1 MNTKRYIY
9 LFSLVLIGIF
19 SSSFLRSE
27 GIDFTIK
34 VNNVS
39 MNTMDVEITVIS
51 GEPEF
56 IYSLWENEPWENGRE
71 IENSGTTG
79 SFSYTFSN
87 LSKKPYFVMVSGKD
101 GLKRVKQIKLQTDD
115 EYEIGQAGN

>member
-9 LFSLVLIGIF
+9 LFSFVLIGIF
-19 SSSFLRSE
+19 SSSFIRSG

-39 MNTMDVEITVIS
+39 MNTMDVEITIIS

-56 IYSLWENEPWENGRE
+56 VYSLWENEPWEDGRE
-71 IENSGTTG
+71 IENSGNTG

-87 LSKKPYFVMVSGKD
+87 LSKKPYFVMVTGKD
-101 GLKRVKQIKLQTDD
+101 GLKRVKQIKLPADN
-115 EYEIGQAGN
+115 EIGQAGN